1 MLSKLGDF
9 VSQCMRVWQITRKP
23 TNEEFKVVSQASA
36 LGMLIIGFIGF
47 AVAAIIKVTFKF

>member
-1 MLSKLGDF
+1 
-9 VSQCMRVWQITRKP
+9 VRVWQITRKP

-47 AVAAIIKVTFKF
+47 AIAAIFKVTFKF